1 MTPVTHR
8 FTGKLNPLADPRESL
23 PTMYDLPSEFPDEPG
38 LPDEFHD
45 LQPQLLSRTL
55 QLRDYPASNR
65 FTGTDLNVYY
75 DLNHTGWHKRP
86 DWFLAV
92 DVPRAYDESQHPRMS
107 YVVWQEL
114 QVPAVV
120 VEFLSLNTEKQDLG
134 RFYGE
139 ADRIV
144 DEEML
149 VKNPASVPKLLTDEE
164 RASKQTPPD
173 KFTVYEQYLKVPH
186 YIVYS
191 RYTSRLR
198 YFRHNGSIYEEQAV
212 RKDQVPAIWL
222 PDLKIGLG
230 VWDDYFEELVGP
242 WLRWCDAEGRWFLT
256 DTEKERIAKEEER
269 AAKEAAERTARQ
281 AQAEVQQAQ
290 AEVQQAQAEAQ
301 QAQAEVQQ
309 AQAEAQ
315 QAQEKAEKLARK
327 LKALGLDPDN
337 I

>member
-1 MTPVTHR
+1 MTVTR
-8 FTGKLNPLADPRESL
+8 QFTGNTNSPVARKESL

-55 QLRDYPASNR
+55 QLRDYAASNR

-92 DVPRAYDESQHPRMS
+92 DVPRAYDESQQPRMS
-107 YVVWQEL
+107 YVVWQEQ
-114 QVPAVV
+114 QVPTVV
-120 VEFLSLNTEKQDLG
+120 VEFLSLNTERQDLG

-139 ADRIV
+139 ADRIF
-144 DEEML
+144 DEEMML
-149 VKNPASVPKLLTDEE
+149 KNPASVPKLLTDEE

-198 YFRHNGSIYEEQAV
+198 YFKHDGLRYQEQPVQKNQA
-212 RKDQVPAIWL
+212 PAIWL

-230 VWDDYFEELVGP
+230 VWDDYFEDLLGP
-242 WLRWCDAEGRWFLT
+242 WLRWCNEDGNWFLT
-256 DTEKERIAKEEER
+256 DIEKERLE
-269 AAKEAAERTARQ
+269 KEAAQKTMQ
-281 AQAEVQQAQ
+281 
-290 AEVQQAQAEAQ
+290 EAQ
-301 QAQAEVQQ
+301 TAAQE
-309 AQAEAQ
+309 AQTEAQ
-315 QAQEKAEKLARK
+315 QAQERTGKLAQK
-327 LKALGLDPDN
+327 LRELGIDPDN